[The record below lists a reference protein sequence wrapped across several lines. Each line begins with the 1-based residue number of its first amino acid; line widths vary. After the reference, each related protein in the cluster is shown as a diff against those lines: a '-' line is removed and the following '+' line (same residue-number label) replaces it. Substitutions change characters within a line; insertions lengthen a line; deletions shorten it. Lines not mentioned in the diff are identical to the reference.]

1 MDGEAGQRRA
11 GDPAQAFE
19 DLRAEVSVLRRA
31 VEALPHAW
39 NESRPPDYSPDLGRI
54 AKALATVETRIQAIN
69 AHPVLRLT
77 PEQHQQAVVQAGSVL
92 LREAAQKLERASQEV
107 DRERGRL
114 AGLVGT
120 MRGRKQQRNWLLWA
134 GGGALLAGLILS
146 PILSGWL
153 PFGLDG
159 RVAASIMGGSR
170 WDAGAALMQAESPQG
185 WRSITDATELV
196 KANHEALR
204 ACNRAA
210 AEAKKGQDCMIIV
223 APPLNHVRAE
233 IARADCQ
240 MCEYPVEEG
249 APIGNQKGKVSN
261 ENFSESLY
269 Y

>member
-1 MDGEAGQRRA
+1 MDDEAGQRRA

-39 NESRPPDYSPDLGRI
+39 DESRPPDYSPDLGRI

-107 DRERGRL
+107 DKERGRL
-114 AGLVGT
+114 AGLVGVI
-120 MRGRKQQRNWLLWA
+120 RGREQQRTWLLWA

-146 PILSGWL
+146 PILAGWL

-159 RVAASIMGGSR
+159 RVAASIMGGNR
-170 WDAGAALMQAESPQG
+170 WDAGGVLMQAASPQG
-185 WRSITDATELV
+185 WQSITNATELV
-196 KANHEALR
+196 KANQEALQ
-204 ACNRAA
+204 ACSEAA
-210 AEAKKGQDCMIIV
+210 AKARKAQPCTITV
-223 APPLNHVRAE
+223 APP
-233 IARADCQ
+233 
-240 MCEYPVEEG
+240 
-249 APIGNQKGKVSN
+249 
-261 ENFSESLY
+261 
-269 Y
+269 